1 MTVPGHCTRLPEAP
15 ATAPSASAAR
25 PAPLGTGPRP
35 AAAKAGIR
43 PKAAAHR
50 VPAQRVPRPARP
62 AAATRGDSASGGGP
76 ADGAAPRA
84 RLATAAQAPAPQRTA
99 PELKSPSRGASHG
112 QHLTYASFASYVKER
127 GPVLLR
133 TARSLTSNVNDAEDL
148 LQTALTKTYV
158 AWERIEDHRA
168 LDGYVRRALVNTRT
182 SQWRKRKVDEF
193 VCEELPEPENA
204 PLEDPAEQQVLR
216 DAMWGAIMKLPDR
229 QRAMVVL
236 RYYEDL
242 SEVQT
247 AEVLGVSVGTVKS
260 AVSRALGKLREDPQL
275 REDV

>member
-1 MTVPGHCTRLPEAP
+1 MTTPVCTGASRA
-15 ATAPSASAAR
+15 AAASA
-25 PAPLGTGPRP
+25 G
-35 AAAKAGIR
+35 
-43 PKAAAHR
+43 
-50 VPAQRVPRPARP
+50 QRRY
-62 AAATRGDSASGGGP
+62 
-76 ADGAAPRA
+76 
-84 RLATAAQAPAPQRTA
+84 
-99 PELKSPSRGASHG
+99 PSFS
-112 QHLTYASFASYVKER
+112 SYVRAR

-133 TARSLTSNVNDAEDL
+133 TARSLTANPSDAEDL

-193 VCEELPEPENA
+193 ACEELPERETA
-204 PLEDPAEQQVLR
+204 PAPDPAEQQSLH
-216 DAMWGAIMKLPDR
+216 DAMWRAVLKLPDR

-247 AEVLGVSVGTVKS
+247 AEVMGVSVGTVKS
-260 AVSRALGKLREDPQL
+260 AVSRALGKLREDPEL
-275 REDV
+275 SPVR

>member
-1 MTVPGHCTRLPEAP
+1 MT
-15 ATAPSASAAR
+15 AT
-25 PAPLGTGPRP
+25 PRP
-35 AAAKAGIR
+35 VCTGAST
-43 PKAAAHR
+43 
-50 VPAQRVPRPARP
+50 
-62 AAATRGDSASGGGP
+62 AATVAV
-76 ADGAAPRA
+76 
-84 RLATAAQAPAPQRTA
+84 RTGY
-99 PELKSPSRGASHG
+99 PSFS
-112 QHLTYASFASYVKER
+112 SYVRAR

-133 TARSLTSNVNDAEDL
+133 TARSLTANPSDAEDL

-193 VCEELPEPENA
+193 ACEELPEPVGGVPA
-204 PLEDPAEQQVLR
+204 PDPAEQQGLR
-216 DAMWGAIMKLPDR
+216 DAMWRAVMRLPDR

-242 SEVQT
+242 SEAQT

-260 AVSRALGKLREDPQL
+260 AVSRALGKLREDSEL
-275 REDV
+275 THTR

>member
-1 MTVPGHCTRLPEAP
+1 MTTPVCT
-15 ATAPSASAAR
+15 SAS
-25 PAPLGTGPRP
+25 
-35 AAAKAGIR
+35 
-43 PKAAAHR
+43 KAATGHAGHAVNPGR
-50 VPAQRVPRPARP
+50 
-62 AAATRGDSASGGGP
+62 TGHASSFTGY
-76 ADGAAPRA
+76 
-84 RLATAAQAPAPQRTA
+84 
-99 PELKSPSRGASHG
+99 PSFS
-112 QHLTYASFASYVKER
+112 SYVRAR

-133 TARSLTSNVNDAEDL
+133 TARSLTANPCDAEDL

-193 VCEELPEPENA
+193 ACEELPEPSTGSTA
-204 PLEDPAEQQVLR
+204 PAPDPAEQQVLH
-216 DAMWGAIMKLPDR
+216 DAMWRAVMKLPDR

-260 AVSRALGKLREDPQL
+260 AVSRALGKLREDPEL
-275 REDV
+275 TPVR